1 MKKGRIVFW
10 GGAGLVALLNI
21 AAWNSTAFAD
31 WYIANI
37 FPIWVGTYGR
47 FTGLFPFS
55 VGEWLIAAGLVLTGM
70 AAVLVILWTV
80 WGLGILCRHVWKTW
94 GVGACLGRVWKA
106 WGVGACLGRVSKAW
120 GVGACLGRVRKA
132 SGDGA

>member
-47 FTGLFPFS
+47 FTGFFPFS

-80 WGLGILCRHVWKTW
+80 
-94 GVGACLGRVWKA
+94 
-106 WGVGACLGRVSKAW
+106 
-120 GVGACLGRVRKA
+120 
-132 SGDGA
+132 